1 MTLKKKT
8 NLNGRNA
15 MIEMNFFQVIGLI
28 CLITTIIVCV
38 YFTIKNIIHTI
49 RSIICASNIQVG
61 DVYIK
66 RCIINK
72 DNPYK
77 RCEYLEKIII
87 KDIQEGWMK
96 YDIDSL
102 GDETTISSLLK
113 DRVGKIFVVVSDKKL
128 YKYKLKKLY
137 EFKHCKKN

>member
-1 MTLKKKT
+1 
-8 NLNGRNA
+8 
-15 MIEMNFFQVIGLI
+15 MIDIFGIIGLALLAGI
-28 CLITTIIVCV
+28 MIFGTYFII
-38 YFTIKNIIHTI
+38 KDIIHTI
-49 RSIICASNIQVG
+49 RSIICASKVQVG
-61 DVYIK
+61 DVYVK

-77 RCEYLEKIII
+77 RCKYIEKIIV

-113 DRVGKIFVVVSDKKL
+113 DRVEKIFVVVDERKL

>member
-8 NLNGRNA
+8 NLSGRNA
-15 MIEMNFFQVIGLI
+15 MIDIFGIMGLVLLVI
-28 CLITTIIVCV
+28 IIIWGV

-61 DVYIK
+61 DVYVK

-113 DRVGKIFVVVSDKKL
+113 DRIDKIFVVVSDKKL

>member
-1 MTLKKKT
+1 
-8 NLNGRNA
+8 

-28 CLITTIIVCV
+28 CLVTTITVCT
-38 YFTIKNIIHTI
+38 YFSIKYIIHTI
-49 RSIICASNIQVG
+49 RSIICASNVQVG
-61 DVYIK
+61 DVYVK
-66 RCIINK
+66 RCVINK

-87 KDIQEGWMK
+87 KDIKEGWMK

-113 DRVGKIFVVVSDKKL
+113 DRVGKIFVVVSNLKL

>member
-1 MTLKKKT
+1 
-8 NLNGRNA
+8 
-15 MIEMNFFQVIGLI
+15 MNENDIFFLIGLVLLVGIII
-28 CLITTIIVCV
+28 CCV
-38 YFTIKNIIHTI
+38 YFIIKDVIHTI
-49 RSIICASNIQVG
+49 RSIICASNVQVG
-61 DVYIK
+61 DVYVK

-77 RCEYLEKIII
+77 RCEYIEKIIV

-96 YDIDSL
+96 YDIDSI

-113 DRVGKIFVVVSDKKL
+113 DRVGKIFVVVKDRKL

-137 EFKHCKKN
+137 EFKHCKKY

>member
-1 MTLKKKT
+1 MT
-8 NLNGRNA
+8 
-15 MIEMNFFQVIGLI
+15 MIDIFGIMGLV
-28 CLITTIIVCV
+28 LLAVIIVLFG
-38 YFTIKNIIHTI
+38 YFTIKDVIHTI
-49 RSIICASNIQVG
+49 RSIICASKVQVG
-61 DVYIK
+61 DVYVK

-87 KDIQEGWMK
+87 NDIKDGWMK

-113 DRVGKIFVVVSDKKL
+113 DRIDKIFVVVRDRKL

-137 EFKHCKKN
+137 EFKHCKKY

>member
-1 MTLKKKT
+1 M
-8 NLNGRNA
+8 NLSGRNA
-15 MIEMNFFQVIGLI
+15 MIDIFGIMGLV
-28 CLITTIIVCV
+28 LLAIIIIWCV
-38 YFTIKNIIHTI
+38 YFIIKYMIHTI

-61 DVYIK
+61 DVYVK

>member
-1 MTLKKKT
+1 
-8 NLNGRNA
+8 
-15 MIEMNFFQVIGLI
+15 MNENDIFFLIGLI
-28 CLITTIIVCV
+28 CLITTIIGVT
-38 YFTIKNIIHTI
+38 YFIIKDIIHTI

-61 DVYIK
+61 DVYVRKYIA
-66 RCIINK
+66 NK

-77 RCEYLEKIII
+77 RCKYIEKIII

-113 DRVGKIFVVVSDKKL
+113 DRIGKIFVVVRDRKL

-137 EFKHCKKN
+137 EFKHCKKD

>member
-1 MTLKKKT
+1 M
-8 NLNGRNA
+8 
-15 MIEMNFFQVIGLI
+15 MMNDIFVLIGFI
-28 CLITTIIVCV
+28 CLVTIIIVCT

-49 RSIICASNIQVG
+49 RSIICASKVQVG
-61 DVYIK
+61 DVYVK

-77 RCEYLEKIII
+77 RCKYVEKIII

-102 GDETTISSLLK
+102 GDEMTISSLLK

-128 YKYKLKKLY
+128 YKYKLKKVY
-137 EFKHCKKN
+137 EFIKKD

>member
-1 MTLKKKT
+1 MQ
-8 NLNGRNA
+8 
-15 MIEMNFFQVIGLI
+15 MIDIFGIMGLV
-28 CLITTIIVCV
+28 LLAGIIIWFV
-38 YFTIKNIIHTI
+38 YFLIKDMIHIIK
-49 RSIICASNIQVG
+49 SIICASNVQVG
-61 DVYIK
+61 DVYVK

-87 KDIQEGWMK
+87 KDIKEGWME

-113 DRVGKIFVVVSDKKL
+113 DRIDKIFVVVSDRKL

-137 EFKHCKKN
+137 EFKHCKKY

>member
-8 NLNGRNA
+8 NLSGRNA
-15 MIEMNFFQVIGLI
+15 MINMFGLMG
-28 CLITTIIVCV
+28 LVLLSIIIFGL
-38 YFTIKNIIHTI
+38 YFSIKYIIHII
-49 RSIICASNIQVG
+49 RSIICASNVQVG
-61 DVYIK
+61 DVYVK
-66 RCIINK
+66 RCVIYK

-87 KDIQEGWMK
+87 KDIKEGWMK

-113 DRVGKIFVVVSDKKL
+113 DRIGKIFVVVSDLKL

>member
-1 MTLKKKT
+1 
-8 NLNGRNA
+8 
-15 MIEMNFFQVIGLI
+15 MNNIFVLIGFI
-28 CLITTIIVCV
+28 CLVTTIIVCV
-38 YFTIKNIIHTI
+38 YFAIKNIIHTI
-49 RSIICASNIQVG
+49 RSIICASKVQVG
-61 DVYIK
+61 DVYVK

-77 RCEYLEKIII
+77 RCKYIEKIII

-96 YDIDSL
+96 YDIDSF
-102 GDETTISSLLK
+102 GDEITISSLLK
-113 DRVGKIFVVVSDKKL
+113 DRIDKIFVVVSDKKL

>member
-1 MTLKKKT
+1 
-8 NLNGRNA
+8 
-15 MIEMNFFQVIGLI
+15 MIDIFGLIGLALLALILI
-28 CLITTIIVCV
+28 CGTYFII
-38 YFTIKNIIHTI
+38 KDIIHTI
-49 RSIICASNIQVG
+49 RSIICTSNVQVG
-61 DVYIK
+61 DVYVK

-77 RCEYLEKIII
+77 RCEYIEKIIV

-96 YDIDSL
+96 YDIDSI

-113 DRVGKIFVVVSDKKL
+113 DRIDKIFVVVSDRKL

-137 EFKHCKKN
+137 EFIKKD